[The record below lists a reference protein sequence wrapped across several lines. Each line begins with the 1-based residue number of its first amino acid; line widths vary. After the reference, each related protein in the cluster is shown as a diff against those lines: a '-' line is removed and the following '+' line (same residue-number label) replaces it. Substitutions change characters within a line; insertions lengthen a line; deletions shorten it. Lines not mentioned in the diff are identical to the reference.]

1 MLNLDAPF
9 LFQFSDIV
17 AGNGFFAHVEGG
29 GRGLMRRLP
38 DATRVWVVGVRPGLI
53 GGRADQ
59 AAAFHA
65 FRAYYQRTIFD
76 IAAGAATFDTFKSR
90 VDEFLQ
96 YIDDADT
103 SRWGDALAQ
112 TLRTSVPP
120 GLARVVDGTPPSI
133 RTVTL
138 IDKPEPRFNKLSE
151 IAWATPVDLP

>member
-96 YIDDADT
+96 YTDDSDAA
-103 SRWGDALAQ
+103 RWNDALVQVRRAGA
-112 TLRTSVPP
+112 PP
-120 GLARVVDGTPPSI
+120 GPASVAEGAPPPARVVA
-133 RTVTL
+133 L

-151 IAWATPVDLP
+151 IAWAI

>member
-96 YIDDADT
+96 YTDDSDT
-103 SRWGDALAQ
+103 ARWNDALVQVRRAGA
-112 TLRTSVPP
+112 PP
-120 GLARVVDGTPPSI
+120 GPASVAEGAPPPARVVA
-133 RTVTL
+133 L

-151 IAWATPVDLP
+151 IAWAI